1 MTRQI
6 LIGSANQLQFGSFI
20 EFQVQTTIN
29 GVITSDK
36 IVSFDANKL
45 GVSYDLESP
54 NIVVFHFNGTAITV
68 SNADYNVFSF
78 GGIIK
83 TDPVDLAI
91 SVISDVAQY
100 TT

>member
-20 EFQVQTTIN
+20 QIQVETQID
-29 GVITSDK
+29 GVVTSDDY
-36 IVSFDANKL
+36 ISFDANKL
-45 GVSYDLESP
+45 GVAYDLESP
-54 NIVVFHFNGTAITV
+54 NIVVFHFNGTSITV

-83 TDPVDLAI
+83 TDPADLAI
-91 SVISDVAQY
+91 SVIADIAQY